1 MKIDARA
8 ADEQGHP
15 LRDAAARL
23 GHGGAD
29 MQHRTDPLSPD
40 ASAAM
45 TDAAT
50 GNGEGGSSDRAPLPF
65 GEFVTLIAAL
75 MALTALGIDS
85 MLPALPAI
93 GDALDVAEPNSRQ
106 FVITAFLLGFSVAQL
121 AYGPLADRFGRR
133 PVLIF
138 ALIASALTNLVAAVS
153 GSFVLL
159 LVARLA
165 SGAAVAGAR
174 VVTVALVRDCYS
186 GRAMARVM
194 SLAFIFFMAA
204 PVLAPSFG
212 ELVLAFATWRWIFGG
227 IAIVTAAVFLWFVLR
242 MPETLP
248 VAERQPLEPAR
259 ILAGYRIVLRDRY
272 AVGYTVAAALLSGGL
287 FGFVGSIQQI
297 MEVTFGRPKLLTVVF
312 ACVAGT
318 MAAGSFFNSRIVM
331 RFGTRLISHAA
342 LLGLV
347 GVATVHLAVTLA
359 GIESLASFIVL
370 QALMMACFGLAS
382 SNFSAMAMENM
393 GSIAGTAS
401 SLQGFVSM
409 LGGAVLGAL
418 IGQAFDGTTVPLY
431 GGFLFLGLV
440 ALLVV
445 FRTEHGRL
453 FRRG

>member
-1 MKIDARA
+1 MKIDVLR

-15 LRDAAARL
+15 LRDPADDM
-23 GHGGAD
+23 GHGGGVMSQTIESPAETLAPPPSAD
-29 MQHRTDPLSPD
+29 RS
-40 ASAAM
+40 
-45 TDAAT
+45 
-50 GNGEGGSSDRAPLPF
+50 PLPF

-93 GDALDVAEPNSRQ
+93 GAALDVAEPNSRQ
-106 FVITAFLLGFSVAQL
+106 FVITSFLIGFSVAQL
-121 AYGPLADRFGRR
+121 AYGPLADRYGRR

-138 ALIASALTNLVAAVS
+138 GLIASAITNLVAAVS

-159 LVARLA
+159 LIARFA

-212 ELVLAFATWRWIFGG
+212 ELVLAFASWRWIFGG
-227 IAIVTAAVFLWFVLR
+227 IAIVTAIILAWFVLR

-248 VAERQPLEPAR
+248 ESERQPLEPAR
-259 ILAGYRIVLRDRY
+259 ILAGYRMVLRDRY
-272 AVGYTVAAALLSGGL
+272 AVGYTMAAALLQGGL

-297 MEVTFGRPKLLTVVF
+297 MDVTFERPKLLTIVF

-342 LLGLV
+342 LLGLIA
-347 GVATVHLAVTLA
+347 VAAVHLAVTLA
-359 GIESLASFIVL
+359 GLESLASFIVL
-370 QALMMACFGLAS
+370 QAMMMACFGLAT

-393 GSIAGTAS
+393 GTIAGTAS
-401 SLQGFVSM
+401 SLQGFASM
-409 LGGAVLGAL
+409 LTGAVLGAI
-418 IGQAFDGTTVPLY
+418 IGQSFDGTTVPLY
-431 GGFLFLGLV
+431 GGFLGLGLI

>member
-1 MKIDARA
+1 MSQTS
-8 ADEQGHP
+8 ESV
-15 LRDAAARL
+15 AAA
-23 GHGGAD
+23 
-29 MQHRTDPLSPD
+29 PP
-40 ASAAM
+40 ASA
-45 TDAAT
+45 
-50 GNGEGGSSDRAPLPF
+50 DRSPLPF

-93 GDALDVAEPNSRQ
+93 GAALDVAEPNSRQ
-106 FVITAFLLGFSVAQL
+106 FVITSFLIGFSVAQL
-121 AYGPLADRFGRR
+121 AYGPLADRYGRR

-138 ALIASALTNLVAAVS
+138 GLVASAITNLIAAIS

-159 LVARLA
+159 LIARLA

-204 PVLAPSFG
+204 PVLAPTFG
-212 ELVLAFATWRWIFGG
+212 ELVLAFGSWRWIFGG
-227 IAIVTAAVFLWFVLR
+227 IAIVTVAILIWFVLR

-248 VAERQPLEPAR
+248 VSDRQPLVPQR
-259 ILAGYRIVLRDRY
+259 ILNGYRTVLRDRY

-297 MEVTFGRPKLLTVVF
+297 MEVVFERPKLLTIVF

-347 GVATVHLAVTLA
+347 AVAGVHLAVTLA
-359 GIESLASFIVL
+359 GVESLVSFIVL
-370 QALMMACFGLAS
+370 QAIMMACFGLAT

-409 LGGAVLGAL
+409 LGGAVLGAI
-418 IGQAFDGTTVPLY
+418 IGQSFDGTTVPLY
-431 GGFLFLGLV
+431 GGFLGLGLI

>member
-1 MKIDARA
+1 MSQTS
-8 ADEQGHP
+8 ESV
-15 LRDAAARL
+15 AAAPPPPVS
-23 GHGGAD
+23 AD
-29 MQHRTDPLSPD
+29 RS
-40 ASAAM
+40 
-45 TDAAT
+45 
-50 GNGEGGSSDRAPLPF
+50 PLPF

-93 GDALDVAEPNSRQ
+93 GAALDVAEPNSRQ
-106 FVITAFLLGFSVAQL
+106 FVITSFLIGFSVAQL

-138 ALIASALTNLVAAVS
+138 ALVASAITNMVAAIS
-153 GSFVLL
+153 GSFMLL
-159 LVARLA
+159 LIARLA

-212 ELVLAFATWRWIFGG
+212 ELVLAFGSWRWIFGG
-227 IAIVTAAVFLWFVLR
+227 IAIVTVVILAWFVSR

-248 VAERQPLEPAR
+248 VSERQPLAPQR

-297 MEVTFGRPKLLTVVF
+297 MEVTFERPRLLTIVF

-342 LLGLV
+342 LVGLV
-347 GVATVHLAVTLA
+347 VVAAVHLAVTLV
-359 GIESLASFIVL
+359 GLESLVSFIVL
-370 QALMMACFGLAS
+370 QAVMMACFGLAT

-409 LGGAVLGAL
+409 LAGAVLGAV
-418 IGQAFDGTTVPLY
+418 IGQSFDGTTVPLY
-431 GGFLFLGLV
+431 GGFLALGLI

-453 FRRG
+453 FHRG

>member
-1 MKIDARA
+1 MSQTIESPAETLA
-8 ADEQGHP
+8 PAPSAD
-15 LRDAAARL
+15 R
-23 GHGGAD
+23 
-29 MQHRTDPLSPD
+29 S
-40 ASAAM
+40 
-45 TDAAT
+45 
-50 GNGEGGSSDRAPLPF
+50 PLPF

-93 GDALDVAEPNSRQ
+93 GAALDVAEPNSRQ
-106 FVITAFLLGFSVAQL
+106 FVITSFLIGFSVAQL
-121 AYGPLADRFGRR
+121 AYGPLADRYGRR

-138 ALIASALTNLVAAVS
+138 GLIASAITNLVAAVS

-159 LVARLA
+159 LIARFA

-212 ELVLAFATWRWIFGG
+212 ELVLAFASWRWIFGG
-227 IAIVTAAVFLWFVLR
+227 IAIVTAIILAWFVLR

-248 VAERQPLEPAR
+248 ESERQPLQPSR
-259 ILAGYRIVLRDRY
+259 ILAGYRMVLRDRY
-272 AVGYTVAAALLSGGL
+272 AVGYTMAAALLQGGL

-297 MEVTFGRPKLLTVVF
+297 MDVTFERPKLLTIVF

-342 LLGLV
+342 LLGLIA
-347 GVATVHLAVTLA
+347 VAAVHLAVTLA
-359 GIESLASFIVL
+359 GLESLTSFIIL
-370 QALMMACFGLAS
+370 QAMMMACFGLAT

-393 GSIAGTAS
+393 GTIAGTAS
-401 SLQGFVSM
+401 SLQGFASM
-409 LGGAVLGAL
+409 LTGAVLGAI
-418 IGQAFDGTTVPLY
+418 IGQSFDGTTVPLY
-431 GGFLFLGLV
+431 GGFLGLGLI

>member
-1 MKIDARA
+1 MLDRPETPPSARA
-8 ADEQGHP
+8 DG
-15 LRDAAARL
+15 AAAPAPEPEPA
-23 GHGGAD
+23 GA
-29 MQHRTDPLSPD
+29 Q
-40 ASAAM
+40 
-45 TDAAT
+45 
-50 GNGEGGSSDRAPLPF
+50 DRSPLPF

-93 GDALDVAEPNSRQ
+93 GSALDVAEPNSRQ
-106 FVITAFLLGFSVAQL
+106 FVITAFLLGFSIAQL
-121 AYGPLADRFGRR
+121 VYGPLADRYGRR

-138 ALIASALTNLVAAVS
+138 ALVATAITNLIAAIA

-159 LVARLA
+159 LAARFA
-165 SGAAVAGAR
+165 SGAAVAASR
-174 VVTVALVRDCYS
+174 VVTVALVRDCYA

-204 PVLAPSFG
+204 PILAPTFG
-212 ELVLAFATWRWIFGG
+212 EVVLMFGSWRWIFGG
-227 IAIVTAAVFLWFVLR
+227 IAIVTVAILAWFVAR

-248 VAERQPLEPAR
+248 ASERQSLDPRR
-259 ILAGYRIVLRDRY
+259 IAQGYGIVLRDRY
-272 AVGYTVAAALLSGGL
+272 AVGYTLAAALLQGGL

-297 MEVTFGRPKLLTVVF
+297 MDVTFDRPKLLTIVF
-312 ACVAGT
+312 ACVAST
-318 MAAGSFFNSRIVM
+318 MAAASFFNSQIVM

-342 LLGLV
+342 LTGLIV
-347 GVATVHLAVTLA
+347 VAALHLAITLA
-359 GIESLASFIVL
+359 GLESLVSFIIL
-370 QALMMACFGLAS
+370 QALMMACFGLAT

-393 GSIAGTAS
+393 GRIAGTAS
-401 SLQGFVSM
+401 SLQGFVST

-431 GGFLFLGLV
+431 GGFLVLGLI
-440 ALLVV
+440 ALFVV

>member
-1 MKIDARA
+1 MSQTS
-8 ADEQGHP
+8 ESV
-15 LRDAAARL
+15 AAA
-23 GHGGAD
+23 
-29 MQHRTDPLSPD
+29 PP
-40 ASAAM
+40 ASA
-45 TDAAT
+45 
-50 GNGEGGSSDRAPLPF
+50 DRSPLPF

-93 GDALDVAEPNSRQ
+93 GAALDVAEPNSRQ
-106 FVITAFLLGFSVAQL
+106 FVITSFLIGFSVAQL
-121 AYGPLADRFGRR
+121 AYGPLADRYGRR

-138 ALIASALTNLVAAVS
+138 GLVASAITNLIAAIS

-204 PVLAPSFG
+204 PVLAPTFG
-212 ELVLAFATWRWIFGG
+212 ELVLAFGSWRWIFGG
-227 IAIVTAAVFLWFVLR
+227 IAIVTVAILIWFVVR

-248 VAERQPLEPAR
+248 VSERQPLVPQR
-259 ILAGYRIVLRDRY
+259 ILNGYRTVLRDRY

-297 MEVTFGRPKLLTVVF
+297 MEVVFERPKLLTIVF

-347 GVATVHLAVTLA
+347 AVAGVHLAVTLA
-359 GIESLASFIVL
+359 GVESLVSFIVL
-370 QALMMACFGLAS
+370 QAIMMACFGLAT

-409 LGGAVLGAL
+409 LGGAVLGAI
-418 IGQAFDGTTVPLY
+418 IGQSFDGTTVPLY
-431 GGFLFLGLV
+431 GGFLGLGLI